1 MRILCIDVGTGTQD
15 ILLFDPS
22 VEIENCVHMVMP
34 SPTQIVAR
42 KVAAVTAARHT
53 LLLGGVTMGGGPGA
67 WAVEA
72 HIKEGLAVYA
82 TPAAARTFD
91 DDLERVAEM
100 GVHVVSEAE
109 LETLY
114 EHLGSNWVTLLK
126 LQDIDLPAIKSA
138 LRAFHEPHDYDAIA
152 VAVFDHGAAPPGYS
166 DRRFRFDYISQ
177 QMSAWGEEPVER
189 ALAAFAAPAEEVHP
203 DLTRLQAVAQTV
215 RATDKA
221 NLPLLLMDT
230 GPAALLGALGDPTV
244 REAAQGSALFAN
256 VGNFHTLAFH
266 IVGGRIRALFEH
278 HTGLLDGPKL
288 VKLMQRLASGDLTNE
303 EIFDDSGHGA
313 LTVHARLS
321 SEDADVTTPT
331 LCAVTGPRRSM
342 LSATRTPWPI
352 YMAVPHG
359 DMMLSGCFGLLRAYA
374 AHFPEAAGEILARLD
389 GGRQS
394 TDH

>member
-15 ILLFDPS
+15 ILLFDSS

-34 SPTQIVAR
+34 SPTEIVAR
-42 KVAAVTAARHT
+42 GVRHATENRHT
-53 LLLGGVTMGGGPGA
+53 LVLTGPTMGGGPCA

-72 HIKEGLAVYA
+72 HIREGLPVFA
-82 TPAAARTFD
+82 TPDAARTFD
-91 DDLERVAEM
+91 DDLERVEAM
-100 GVHVVSEAE
+100 GVRVIGEDEAFSMKALPGTKALTNIE
-109 LETLY
+109 L
-114 EHLGSNWVTLLK
+114 G
-126 LQDIDLPAIKSA
+126 DIYIYVIDNTFAE
-138 LRAFHEPHDYDAIA
+138 FDEPPDYDAIA

-177 QMSAWGEEPVER
+177 QMSAWGKEPVER
-189 ALAAFAAPAEEVHP
+189 ALAAFAAPAEQVHP
-203 DLTRLQAVAQTV
+203 DLTRLQAAAQTV

-221 NLPLLLMDT
+221 DLPLLLMDT

-244 REAAQGSALFAN
+244 RAAAQGSALFAN

-288 VKLMQRLASGDLTNE
+288 MSLMQRLASGDLTNE

-313 LTVHARLS
+313 LTVHAHLPGER
-321 SEDADVTTPT
+321 AATPT
-331 LCAVTGPRRSM
+331 LCAVTGPRRAM
-342 LSATRTPWPI
+342 LSGANTSWPI
-352 YMAVPHG
+352 YLAVPHG

-374 AHFPEAAGEILARLD
+374 AHFPEAAEEVLARLD
-389 GGRQS
+389 DGRR
-394 TDH
+394 TPDH